1 MILEKARDL
10 GLALSESQE
19 FLRMQSARA
28 VLDSNEAVTS
38 TLQDYQQK
46 QEQLLDLLSG
56 DNPDRLRVAALS
68 RDVETLQEQLLSNPV
83 FSEAMEAQNAFSQL
97 MAQVNREISAC
108 IGVQQ
113 SEGGCGGSCSGCSG
127 CH

>member
-56 DNPDRLRVAALS
+56 DNRTGWGSGAFARCGN
-68 RDVETLQEQLLSNPV
+68 LQKQLQSNPV
-83 FSEAMEAQNAFSQL
+83 FRALEAQKCFFPTDGAGQS
-97 MAQVNREISAC
+97 EISAAF
-108 IGVQQ
+108 GFNNPKRLR
-113 SEGGCGGSCSGCSG
+113 GSCTAAPG